1 MQGGIVRRTFV
12 AAVLL
17 LAAVG
22 PAGAEF
28 PDRPLR
34 ILGGFAA
41 GGTSDLVARIVAEA
55 VSPLLGQRVVV
66 ENRTGASGMIAAEA
80 MVRGAPQDGY
90 TVYQCA
96 SLITVLPELPG
107 MRLPIDPT
115 TELLPIANVA
125 HSSQA
130 MAVKAD
136 APWRTVADFVAAAR
150 ARPGAL
156 TYASSGIGALSHLS
170 GARLEQLAGIR
181 MVHVPYRGAALG
193 VVDVIGGRADTIIT
207 NLGDVVAQVRGG
219 EMRLLGFADGM
230 GSPLFPEV
238 PQIGATVPGYAI
250 SGWFGICGPR
260 GMPAEAVERWQRAI
274 GAALQDAAWR
284 RRLEENGLIPRFE
297 DPAAFA
303 RTMQADRAVWR
314 ETIRAANIRVE

>member
-1 MQGGIVRRTFV
+1 MTLL
-12 AAVLL
+12 AVLL
-17 LAAVG
+17 LVRPAA
-22 PAGAEF
+22 AEF

-55 VSPLLGQRVVV
+55 VSPGLGQRVVV

-80 MVRGAPQDGY
+80 MVRAPHDGY
-90 TVYQCA
+90 TVFQCA
-96 SLITVLPELPG
+96 SLVTVLPELPG
-107 MRLPIDPT
+107 MRLPVDTWQDMVPV
-115 TELLPIANVA
+115 ANVA
-125 HSSQA
+125 HSNQA
-130 MAVKAD
+130 MVVKAS
-136 APWRTVADFVAAAR
+136 APWRNVAEFIAAAR

-181 MVHVPYRGAALG
+181 MVHVRYRGAALG
-193 VVDVIGGRADTIIT
+193 VVDVMGGRADTIIT
-207 NLGDVVAQVRGG
+207 NLGDVVGQVRGG
-219 EMRLLGFADGM
+219 ELRLLGFADGI
-230 GSPLFPEV
+230 GSPLFPDV
-238 PQIGATVPGYAI
+238 PQIKATVPGYEI

-260 GMPAEAVERWQRAI
+260 DMPAEALERWQRAI
-274 GAALQDAAWR
+274 GQALAEPQWQ
-284 RRLEENGLIPRFE
+284 RRLQENGLIPRFE

-303 RTMQADRAVWR
+303 RTMQQDRQVWR